1 MSRSYKKPIVKDKKP
16 KRWYKVVRNTNNQI
30 VKSKIAKFIPDIY
43 TLEEMGLWEFV
54 DEYRGEP
61 KDVNTIVN
69 PYDICDWTW
78 WLNLSD
84 GEYFEM
90 AKRK

>member
-30 VKSKIAKFIPDIY
+30 VKSKITKFIPSIY
-43 TLEEMGLWEFV
+43 ALEEAGLWEFI
-54 DEYRGEP
+54 DEFRGEP
-61 KDVNTIVN
+61 LPINTIVN
-69 PYDICDWTW
+69 PYDICDWIW
-78 WLNLSD
+78 HVNPKDIESVA
-84 GEYFEM
+84 Y